1 MIDPTTSS
9 DSVDQL
15 DDILD
20 RFELSWSPDLS
31 YLVETVENGGLQT
44 NLKGIT
50 ELIRADIDRRYASD
64 CDVEL
69 RRYFEWFPA
78 LTQDAFWVEAIAFED
93 FRSRKTRGLAVHP
106 NRWSWM
112 PNIQSVK
119 WLQELR
125 LGSSLVRES
134 AANRVASVR
143 GDTPLPRVEAEPQ
156 IGEKFGDFQIL
167 AELGTGAFS
176 KVYLATQPSLASR
189 YVALKIVKKTLN
201 EPEHLARLQHT
212 GIVPIYSLH
221 RMESYSVLC
230 MPYYGAAT
238 LADWLGGSDFR
249 GQRNGQSLIG
259 TVQQAQTRI
268 GSSHSAEVET
278 ANENAANE
286 VDRIR
291 VWNAAGAQPLSRLT
305 NLDPNGCLLWLSRR
319 IASALTHAHERD
331 VVHGDLKPAN
341 ILLKNDGEPALIDFN
356 LARNREEV
364 ASSHVGGT
372 LPYMSPEQLQV
383 LLGRRLHLSAASD
396 VYSLGL
402 ILFQIVEDRLPFPA
416 PLSAAESDISVAI
429 QHRKLA
435 IRFDETTISSGI
447 KSIIAKC
454 LEYDPK
460 NRYASGA
467 EILEDLDCENS
478 NLPLKHAKDSFFRSR
493 IFKLGRRYPRLFS
506 VAPVLVIA
514 TLFIGILASAS
525 FYWWR
530 QSQQW
535 NSRESLSRWTSQ
547 MSVHLPKLL
556 EGSDE
561 EIRASFQTIGEAID
575 SLTENKIESGK
586 IARFAWMPADER
598 QMSERGFCDDLL
610 LAAGLASERRSQLR
624 FEQVAKIDR
633 WLVLCQRLHLSQS
646 KIVKSL
652 RSSLDPTN
660 SRVDPNDFAA
670 TGSKDGRITDG
681 EKILQARG
689 LCLKGLYA
697 LSIETLT
704 ELTPRGSSECLY
716 WITVGDAQKKLG
728 HQEAAL
734 HAYGL
739 AIHKAADATI
749 GYSRRSQLL
758 SEMRKWS
765 EAEKDC
771 TKLIELQPSTA
782 YRYAERARVRESL
795 GKNREAIVDMD
806 DALNLEPNANSYYF
820 FRSTLEQKAKNL
832 PKAKEDFRKGI
843 NLTPE
848 TVEDWIS
855 RALAQLPR
863 YPEKAMEDL
872 KKAEM
877 LQPDRF
883 EVLQNQAHV
892 LSDYLHDESA
902 AAKVLSLI
910 LENDPENVWA
920 RVDRCVLLARAGNQD
935 EALADIERVLSKG
948 NSVAPATYYQVACA
962 HSLLANRHP
971 DCREQSLHFLSKAI
985 ISGYGHDLLET
996 DSDLDPIRS
1005 EPKFTALL
1013 EVTQLSKRNKTAD

>member
-1 MIDPTTSS
+1 M
-9 DSVDQL
+9 L
-15 DDILD
+15 
-20 RFELSWSPDLS
+20 
-31 YLVETVENGGLQT
+31 
-44 NLKGIT
+44 LK
-50 ELIRADIDRRYASD
+50 
-64 CDVEL
+64 V
-69 RRYFEWFPA
+69 
-78 LTQDAFWVEAIAFED
+78 
-93 FRSRKTRGLAVHP
+93 
-106 NRWSWM
+106 
-112 PNIQSVK
+112 
-119 WLQELR
+119 
-125 LGSSLVRES
+125 
-134 AANRVASVR
+134 
-143 GDTPLPRVEAEPQ
+143 
-156 IGEKFGDFQIL
+156 
-167 AELGTGAFS
+167 
-176 KVYLATQPSLASR
+176 
-189 YVALKIVKKTLN
+189 VKKTLD

-221 RMESYSVLC
+221 RTEAYSVLC

-238 LADWLGGSDFR
+238 LADWLGCSDL
-249 GQRNGQSLIG
+249 GKQRNGQSLIG

-278 ANENAANE
+278 TNENPANE

-305 NLDPNGCLLWLSRR
+305 NLNSNGCLLWLSRR
-319 IASALTHAHERD
+319 IASALAHAHERD

-364 ASSHVGGT
+364 ASTHVGGT

-383 LLGRRLHLSAASD
+383 LLGRKLHLSAASD

-416 PLSAAESDISVAI
+416 PLSAAESDVSVAS
-429 QHRKLA
+429 QHRKKA
-435 IRFDETTISSGI
+435 VRFDDRTISGGI

-454 LEYDPK
+454 LEHDPK
-460 NRYASGA
+460 NRYASGS
-467 EILEDLDCENS
+467 ELLEDLDCEYA
-478 NLPLKHAKDSFFRSR
+478 NLPLKYANESFFRSR
-493 IFKLGRRYPRLFS
+493 MLKLVRRYPRLFS
-506 VAPVLVIA
+506 VAPVLVVA
-514 TLFIGILASAS
+514 MMFIGILASAS

-535 NSRESLSRWTSQ
+535 YSRESLSRWTSQ
-547 MSVHLPKLL
+547 MSDQLPKLL

-561 EIRASFQTIGEAID
+561 EIRASVQTIGEAIEL
-575 SLTENKIESGK
+575 LTENKVESGE
-586 IARFAWMPADER
+586 IAWFSWMPADER
-598 QMSERGFCDDLL
+598 RFAEQGFCDDLL

-624 FEQVAKIDR
+624 FDQVAKIDR
-633 WLVLCQRLHLSQS
+633 WLVLCQRLNLSQS

-652 RSSLDPTN
+652 RSALDPTN
-660 SRVDPNDFAA
+660 SHIAPSDVAA
-670 TGSKDGRITDG
+670 NWSKDGMITDG

-697 LSIETLT
+697 RSIETLT
-704 ELTPRGSSECLY
+704 ELTPRRSSECLY

-739 AIHKAADATI
+739 AINKAAGATI
-749 GYSRRSQLL
+749 GYSRRFQLL

-771 TKLIELQPSTA
+771 TKLIELRPLAA
-782 YRYAERARVRESL
+782 YRYAERARIRESL
-795 GKNREAIVDMD
+795 GKNQEAIYDMD
-806 DALNLEPNANSYYF
+806 DALNLAPNANSYYF
-820 FRSTLEQKAKNL
+820 FRSRLQQNTKN
-832 PKAKEDFRKGI
+832 PSKAKEDFLKGI
-843 NLTPE
+843 SLNPE

-877 LQPDRF
+877 LEPDRF

-892 LSDYLHDESA
+892 LSEYLHDEGA
-902 AAKVLSLI
+902 ATKVLSLI

-920 RVDRCVLLARAGNQD
+920 RVDRCVLLARAGNPS
-935 EALADIERVLSKG
+935 ESLADIERVLSKG
-948 NSVAPATYYQVACA
+948 NPVDPATYYQVACA
-962 HSLLANRHP
+962 HSLLSKKHP
-971 DCREQSLHFLSKAI
+971 EYREPSLHFLSKAI
-985 ISGYGHDLLET
+985 LSGYGHDLLET
-996 DSDLDPIRS
+996 DRDLDPIRS

-1013 EVTQLSKRNKTAD
+1013 EVTQLSKRKKDVD